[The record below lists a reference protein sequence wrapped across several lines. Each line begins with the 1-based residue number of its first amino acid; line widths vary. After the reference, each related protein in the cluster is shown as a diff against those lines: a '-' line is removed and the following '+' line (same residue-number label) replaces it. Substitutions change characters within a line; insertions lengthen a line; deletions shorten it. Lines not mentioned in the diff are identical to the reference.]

1 MSAERNEGLLRH
13 SFLLMAATQVANV
26 SNLLFQMVMGRAL
39 SPAQYGILSSML
51 GVVLVVATPMEAVRT
66 AFAHFAA
73 RLASEGRA
81 GDVRVLVW
89 SWVRGLTGFGVPLAV
104 LGLVF
109 SGPISHFFRLESR
122 VPVIITSIMI
132 GGCPYLPI
140 FAGALQGIQSFG
152 WMAVSQHGWAVVRL
166 LTGTALVMWIGRT
179 AEWGLVG
186 QTLGVCASLA
196 MGLWGLHRALGS
208 APASGERTRGVK
220 TYFFWSLMILGGF
233 AVLMNADIIMV
244 KHYFEPTQAGLFARA
259 GTIGRSIIFLPMPI
273 ALAMFPKVA
282 SHGTV
287 SEHNWK
293 TLLKAVLLA
302 GVLIVGAV
310 AAFSLL
316 AKWALLL
323 LFNDRAPTADMIR
336 LVRYVMWA
344 MSPLSMV
351 FLLMNFELARHRFR
365 QAVLLLPC
373 AVVYVLGVA
382 RWHDT
387 VLEVAGVLAVVNL
400 SAVVLL
406 AAGLPWR
413 KSERGDIAQPTPTT

>member
-1 MSAERNEGLLRH
+1 MSAERHEGLLRH

-39 SPAQYGILSSML
+39 TEVQYGILSSML

-73 RLASEGRA
+73 RLAAEGRL
-81 GDVRVLVW
+81 GDVRALVW
-89 SWVRGLTGFGVPLAV
+89 RWVRGLTAFGVPLAV
-104 LGLVF
+104 AGLVF
-109 SGPISHFFRLESR
+109 SGPIAHFFRLETR
-122 VPVIITSIMI
+122 APVIITSIMI

-140 FAGALQGIQSFG
+140 FAGALQGIQRFG
-152 WMAVSQHGWAVVRL
+152 WMAISQHGWSVVRL
-166 LTGTALVMWIGRT
+166 LAGSGLVLAVART

-186 QTLGVCASLA
+186 QTLGVCASLG
-196 MGLWGLHRALGS
+196 MGIWGLHRAIGPV
-208 APASGERTRGVK
+208 PATGEPTRGVK
-220 TYFFWSLMILGGF
+220 TYFFWSLLILGGF

-244 KHYFEPTQAGLFARA
+244 KHYFEPREAGLFARA

-282 SHGTV
+282 SHGAV

-293 TLLKAVLLA
+293 TLLKAVVLA
-302 GVLIVGAV
+302 GVLIAV
-310 AAFSLL
+310 AMAGFTLL
-316 AKWALLL
+316 AKFALLL
-323 LFNDRAPTADMIR
+323 LFNDRAPGDDMVR
-336 LVRYVMWA
+336 LVRCVMWA

-373 AVVYVLGVA
+373 AVAYVLGVA
-382 RWHDT
+382 RWHGS
-387 VLEVAGVLAVVNL
+387 VLQVAAVLATVNVT
-400 SAVVLL
+400 AVVLL

-413 KSERGDIAQPTPTT
+413 KSDRAAAG

>member
-1 MSAERNEGLLRH
+1 M
-13 SFLLMAATQVANV
+13 
-26 SNLLFQMVMGRAL
+26 
-39 SPAQYGILSSML
+39 
-51 GVVLVVATPMEAVRT
+51 
-66 AFAHFAA
+66 
-73 RLASEGRA
+73 
-81 GDVRVLVW
+81 
-89 SWVRGLTGFGVPLAV
+89 
-104 LGLVF
+104 
-109 SGPISHFFRLESR
+109 
-122 VPVIITSIMI
+122 
-132 GGCPYLPI
+132 
-140 FAGALQGIQSFG
+140 
-152 WMAVSQHGWAVVRL
+152 
-166 LTGTALVMWIGRT
+166 
-179 AEWGLVG
+179 
-186 QTLGVCASLA
+186 
-196 MGLWGLHRALGS
+196 
-208 APASGERTRGVK
+208 
-220 TYFFWSLMILGGF
+220 
-233 AVLMNADIIMV
+233 
-244 KHYFEPTQAGLFARA
+244 
-259 GTIGRSIIFLPMPI
+259 
-273 ALAMFPKVA
+273 
-282 SHGTV
+282 
-287 SEHNWK
+287 
-293 TLLKAVLLA
+293 
-302 GVLIVGAV
+302 GAV

>member
-1 MSAERNEGLLRH
+1 MSAERHEGLLRH

-39 SPAQYGILSSML
+39 TEVQYGVLSSML

-73 RLASEGRA
+73 RLAAEGRL
-81 GDVRVLVW
+81 GDVRALVW
-89 SWVRGLTGFGVPLAV
+89 RWVRGLTAFGVPLAAA
-104 LGLVF
+104 GLVF
-109 SGPISHFFRLESR
+109 SGRISHFFRLETR
-122 VPVIITSIMI
+122 APVIITSIMI

-140 FAGALQGIQSFG
+140 FAGALQGIQRFG
-152 WMAVSQHGWAVVRL
+152 WMAVSQHGWSGVRL
-166 LTGTALVMWIGRT
+166 LAGSALVLAVART

-186 QTLGVCASLA
+186 QTLGVCASLG
-196 MGLWGLHRALGS
+196 MGIWGLHRAIGPV
-208 APASGERTRGVK
+208 PATGQPTRGVK
-220 TYFFWSLMILGGF
+220 TYFFWSLLILGGF

-244 KHYFEPTQAGLFARA
+244 KHYFDPVEAGLFARA

-282 SHGTV
+282 SHGAV

-293 TLLKAVLLA
+293 TLLKAIVLA
-302 GVLIVGAV
+302 GGLIAV
-310 AAFSLL
+310 AMAGFTLL
-316 AKWALLL
+316 AKFALLL
-323 LFNDRAPTADMIR
+323 LFNDRSPTPEMVR
-336 LVRYVMWA
+336 LVRCVMWA

-373 AVVYVLGVA
+373 AVAYVLGVA
-382 RWHDT
+382 RWHGS
-387 VLEVAGVLAVVNL
+387 VLQVAAVLAVVNVT
-400 SAVVLL
+400 AVVLL

-413 KSERGDIAQPTPTT
+413 KSDRAAAGQARVD